1 MAEINLDILT
11 QIDGE
16 RPNDTIYKDLHID
29 INTVFTR
36 NRELEKSTEVKDLE
50 ADVNVNAVK
59 NAFINLLT
67 TVPGQKP
74 LNPIFGIN
82 FGELLFLPVSEERAE
97 TIGSNI
103 IENIARFEPRIS
115 VINLTITPV
124 IEQQEYVCDFIYTIP
139 RFSNERLDLKGTLS
153 RTGFYV

>member
-16 RPNDTIYKDLHID
+16 RPNDAIYKDLHID